1 MEQREKPFGA
11 SRPLGT
17 IGWSRGSFLRGY
29 PVAIG
34 VEGAQAAALP
44 AGHAIG
50 RAGDFVATL
59 SKPVGVFEERT
70 ERVTRLSR
78 NRSTRRA
85 VWTSP
90 PSSMR

>member
-34 VEGAQAAALP
+34 LECVQAAALP
-44 AGHAIG
+44 AGHSIG
-50 RAGDFVATL
+50 RAAAVVAIL
-59 SKPVGVFEERT
+59 SKPVGVFEERI
-70 ERVTRLSR
+70 EWVTRLSR
-78 NRSTRRA
+78 NRSTKRA
-85 VWTSP
+85 AWTSP
-90 PSSMR
+90 PRSMR